1 MLSVTS
7 RCMLLEGAPDF
18 VGRTTYVDA
27 PGGACS
33 GTRTRHRRW
42 YGCAAGEQVGD
53 EAPVGGIAIHAA
65 LLADLAR
72 ISPDLL
78 CAVSPGG
85 EFLAVNPA
93 WERVLGWQADELV
106 GRPFADFLEGEHR
119 ERTLAVWTDRVLRGE
134 IVVDFQNQFPCRDGT
149 FRWLNWS
156 AAIDRDSG
164 VVYCSGRDV
173 SDRVE
178 RFVELAHET
187 HLLSEAEQ
195 VAGIGVWDWQV
206 DEDLGYLSAGLC
218 DIYGTPVGEPLSLGQ
233 LLTRIAPE
241 DRDWYEERLREA
253 VERGTTFEAEY
264 RVVRP
269 DGRDAIVWERGN
281 AVVVGG
287 RTTRM
292 FGTVKDVTERRRT
305 ELQLRQAAELEH
317 ARAEQLRRID
327 LIKTAFLSA
336 ISHELRTPLAVIQG
350 AAETLQ
356 RGGEHLAPAR
366 RKEIEEALVR
376 HIRRFA
382 SLLSDLL
389 DLDRRTRG
397 SLQVERAP
405 IDVAELV
412 GEVVERSPVRPRVEL
427 EAPPSLPAYA
437 DQVQTERVVTNLL
450 ENAGKYAPEGTV
462 EIVVSPLGG
471 GGFRLEV
478 ADEGP
483 GVDPDD
489 LERIFDPFYRSEP
502 DEGQPGS
509 GIGLALVDAFVTLQ
523 GGRVWA
529 EARDPHGLRFVIEV
543 PGTRRGQAIAAAATP
558 ATTAAAVAPTHGDPA
573 SVASTHQP

>member
-1 MLSVTS
+1 
-7 RCMLLEGAPDF
+7 
-18 VGRTTYVDA
+18 VG
-27 PGGACS
+27 C
-33 GTRTRHRRW
+33 
-42 YGCAAGEQVGD
+42 GCVAGEQVGD
-53 EAPVGGIAIHAA
+53 ETLVQGSSTPAQ

-72 ISPDLL
+72 VSPDLL
-78 CAVSPGG
+78 CAVSPEG

-93 WERVLGWQADELV
+93 WERVLGWQPDELV
-106 GRPFADFLEGEHR
+106 GRSFADLLEGEQR
-119 ERTLAVWTDRVLRGE
+119 ERTLAIWTDRVLQGE
-134 IVVDFQNQFPCRDGT
+134 VVGDFQNRLPCRDGS
-149 FRWLNWS
+149 FRWLSWS
-156 AAIDRDSG
+156 ATIDRDSG
-164 VVYCSGRDV
+164 VVYCSGRDIT
-173 SDRVE
+173 DRVE

-206 DEDLGYLSAGLC
+206 DEDVGYLSAGLC
-218 DIYGTPVGEPLSLGQ
+218 GIFGTAVGEPLSLEQ
-233 LLTRIAPE
+233 MMARIAPE
-241 DRDWYEERLREA
+241 DRGWYEERVRTA
-253 VERGTTFEAEY
+253 VERGTSFEAEY

-281 AVVVGG
+281 AVVVDG

-292 FGTVKDVTERRRT
+292 YGTVKDITERRRT
-305 ELQLRQAAELEH
+305 EQQLRQAAELEH
-317 ARAEQLRRID
+317 ARAEQFRRID
-327 LIKTAFLSA
+327 VIKTAFLSA

-356 RGGEHLAPAR
+356 HGGADLAPQR

-405 IDVAELV
+405 VDVAELV
-412 GEVVERSPVRPRVEL
+412 REVVERSPVRARVEL
-427 EAPPSLPAYA
+427 EAPRSLPAYA

-462 EIVVSPLGG
+462 VVVLAPLTS

-489 LERIFDPFYRSEP
+489 LQRIFDPFYRSDP
-502 DEGQPGS
+502 AAGQPGS

-529 EARDPHGLRFVIEV
+529 EARDPDGLRFVVEV
-543 PGTRRGQAIAAAATP
+543 PGTRRGQP
-558 ATTAAAVAPTHGDPA
+558 DDPA
-573 SVASTHQP
+573 DVTPTR

>member
-1 MLSVTS
+1 M
-7 RCMLLEGAPDF
+7 
-18 VGRTTYVDA
+18 
-27 PGGACS
+27 
-33 GTRTRHRRW
+33 
-42 YGCAAGEQVGD
+42 AA
-53 EAPVGGIAIHAA
+53 HAA

-78 CAVSPGG
+78 CAVSPEG

-93 WERVLGWQADELV
+93 WERVLGWRADELV

-119 ERTLAVWTDRVLRGE
+119 ERTLAAWTDRVLCGE
-134 IVVDFQNQFPCRDGT
+134 VVVDFQNRFPCSDGET
-149 FRWLNWS
+149 ARWLSWS
-156 AAIDRDSG
+156 ATFDRDSG
-164 VVYCSGRDV
+164 IVYCSGRDI

-187 HLLSEAEQ
+187 YLLAEAER
-195 VAGIGVWDWQV
+195 VAGIGVWDWDV
-206 DEDLGYLSAGLC
+206 EEDAAHLSDGLC
-218 DIYGTPVGEPLSLGQ
+218 EIYGIPVGEPISLAQ
-233 LLTRIAPE
+233 MLALIAPE
-241 DRDWYEERLREA
+241 DRDRYEERLLDG
-253 VERGTTFEAEY
+253 VERCAPFELEY

-269 DGRDAIVWERGN
+269 DGREAMVWERGN
-281 AVVVGG
+281 PVVVDG

-305 ELQLRQAAELEH
+305 EQQLRQAAELEH
-317 ARAEQLRRID
+317 ARAEQFRRID
-327 LIKTAFLSA
+327 LIKTSFLSA

-356 RGGEHLAPAR
+356 RGGEHLTDDR
-366 RKEIEEALVR
+366 RKEIEAALVR
-376 HIRRFA
+376 HIHRFA

-405 IDVAELV
+405 IDVAALV
-412 GEVVERSPVRPRVEL
+412 REVVERATVRSRVGL

-437 DQVQTERVVTNLL
+437 DQLQTERVVTNLL
-450 ENAGKYAPEGTV
+450 ENAGKYAPEGRV
-462 EIVVSPLGG
+462 EVAVSPLAG

-502 DEGQPGS
+502 DQEQPGS

-529 EARDPHGLRFVIEV
+529 EARHPQGLRFVVEV
-543 PGTRRGQAIAAAATP
+543 PGTRRGRAPHVTGGP
-558 ATTAAAVAPTHGDPA
+558 EVTGDDGPGTTARTP
-573 SVASTHQP
+573 